1 MAFTEKVGTA
11 SNEQTEARPGL
22 LKVIW
27 NVEVELDSR
36 DSEVGRSDAKTEGE
50 GRRAFEKG
58 LPPPLF

>member
-1 MAFTEKVGTA
+1 M
-11 SNEQTEARPGL
+11 

-36 DSEVGRSDAKTEGE
+36 DNEVGRSDAKTEGE